1 MEDIRNIE
9 LNNFGKEIS
18 SKKRISRKKIKAKTK
33 IYRINYVK
41 VKKNIIGLN
50 IFISIALSILL
61 AGEYSEMV
69 KLSSDNLVKEDMII
83 DSNVQLNSLENMILE
98 SQSKNRI
105 EKIAKNRLNMI
116 YPTEESYVKL
126 DSNQKIVDLNDLK
139 TKNDKIA
146 LNSIESTLNKIFR

>member
-50 IFISIALSILL
+50 IFISIALTILL

-146 LNSIESTLNKIFR
+146 LKSIESTLNKIFR

>member
-50 IFISIALSILL
+50 IFISIALTILL
-61 AGEYSEMV
+61 AGE
-69 KLSSDNLVKEDMII
+69 
-83 DSNVQLNSLENMILE
+83 
-98 SQSKNRI
+98 
-105 EKIAKNRLNMI
+105 
-116 YPTEESYVKL
+116 
-126 DSNQKIVDLNDLK
+126 
-139 TKNDKIA
+139 
-146 LNSIESTLNKIFR
+146 

>member
-50 IFISIALSILL
+50 IFISIALTILL

-69 KLSSDNLVKEDMII
+69 KLSSDNLVKEDIII

-146 LNSIESTLNKIFR
+146 LKSIESTLNKIFR